1 MCLRP
6 DPKQQV
12 EEDLEKASAILKL
25 DELSEGNSF
34 RLLFELFSFTLEH
47 HLELGDFLE
56 NSRKDPEPPP
66 PSLLSRQC
74 GVCGTEASEP
84 GNFCSAC
91 VVFYQVTLY
100 GFISI
105 LFLPAVNN
113 ISLHC

>member
-25 DELSEGNSF
+25 DDESEGNSF
-34 RLLFELFSFTLEH
+34 RLLFELFTFALEH

-56 NSRKDPEPPP
+56 NSRNDPEPPP

-74 GVCGTEASEP
+74 GVCGTEASE
-84 GNFCSAC
+84 NFCSAC
-91 VVFYQVTLY
+91 VVFYQVDLQVY
-100 GFISI
+100 IST

-113 ISLHC
+113 IK

>member
-25 DELSEGNSF
+25 DDESEGNSF
-34 RLLFELFSFTLEH
+34 RLLFELFTFTLEH

-56 NSRKDPEPPP
+56 NSRNDPEPPP

-91 VVFYQVTLY
+91 VIFYQVALQV
-100 GFISI
+100 FISI
-105 LFLPAVNN
+105 PFLFKQ
-113 ISLHC
+113 

>member
-25 DELSEGNSF
+25 DDESEGNSF
-34 RLLFELFSFTLEH
+34 RLLFELFTFTLEH

-56 NSRKDPEPPP
+56 NSRNNLPPPP

-84 GNFCSAC
+84 EKFCSAC
-91 VVFYQVTLY
+91 VIFYQVALQV
-100 GFISI
+100 FISV